1 MDLPA
6 MDLVGRDAEGA
17 QVLASLATEAAVVLV
32 GEAGIGK
39 TTVWDWA
46 ARQYR
51 AAGGQVLVSRAT
63 AAEARLP
70 WVGLA
75 DLLRSVPDAIVD
87 SLPGPQGRALRAVAL
102 TSNDGAADER
112 IVGTAFLTALHRMAQ
127 ASPVLLALD
136 DVPDFDPASW
146 RAVLFALRRLDHSD
160 VHLLGTARG
169 ADAGGLFGPSLPPD
183 HVREIA
189 LGPLSVAAL
198 FELLQARIGAR
209 LPRPL
214 LVRVHQTAGGNP
226 LYALELARAL
236 ERLDRQ
242 PQAGVPLPVPSGLVA
257 LVQARIASLRQDVRE
272 LAAATAATWRFTGAD
287 VNRDALD
294 AAVRSGLVVVDT
306 GDDGVGVIRAA
317 HPLLCAAAYNGL
329 DAHTRRVLH
338 QRLAAST
345 ADPVERARHLA
356 LAAPGPQADVAA
368 ALDAGAGA
376 ALAAGVPDVGV
387 ELARLALEHTA
398 DAADRPPRLDR
409 LADAQFRAGDGTAA
423 LATQAAA
430 IRLTP
435 DLPQRARRRIRLAE
449 FATEV
454 TGWADAEAQVR
465 AAIAEAA
472 DDPTVLAEA
481 LLTHAALTDDISLS
495 DASAAR
501 AVDLLER
508 LDQPDPQILSGALA
522 QAAGARFRAGR
533 GLDHDMFA
541 RAIAIERSHDYR
553 RLSDRADANY
563 AALLKYADELD
574 ASEAMLTGLLDEARA
589 AGDLTSIAYS
599 VAHLVSIALW
609 RGQLDQGRA
618 YADEHLSLATQGSLT
633 WQKAQADYNVGL
645 ALAYQGLLDEADAIF
660 AVMRDDRSVT
670 DWLRHRAHGALGFTA
685 LSRGEAGT
693 AVLHLDQWYA
703 MLTAMHFEEPG
714 YSRSHLDY
722 LYALVAVGRAGD
734 AADVLRVLSAQA
746 SRSGGKWAAAVAQTG
761 QALLHAHD
769 GRLSDA
775 QSAID
780 QALTWYRGSPLRFDH
795 ARTSL
800 IAGQINRRAK
810 AKTAA
815 HGLIDEAR
823 RAFGSFGATAWQAQA
838 EIELTRVNVRPRA
851 PAELTETERQ
861 VAELVAAGLTN
872 RETAARAFLA
882 VKTVEAVLGRVYRKL
897 GIRSRAE
904 LAARMRAAS

>member
-1 MDLPA
+1 
-6 MDLVGRDAEGA
+6 
-17 QVLASLATEAAVVLV
+17 VLAGLGLRPGDPGARAVVLV

-39 TTVWDWA
+39 TAVWDWA
-46 ARQYR
+46 TRQHR
-51 AAGGQVLVSRAT
+51 ANGGQVLLSRAT

-70 WVGLA
+70 WVGLT

-87 SLPGPQGRALRAVAL
+87 ALPGPQGRALRAVAL
-102 TSNDGAADER
+102 TSNDGAAADER
-112 IVGTAFLTALHRMAQ
+112 TVGTAFLPALHRMAR
-127 ASPVLLALD
+127 ASPVLLAID

-146 RAVLFALRRLDHSD
+146 RALLFALRRLDHGD
-160 VHLLGTARG
+160 VRFLGTVRG
-169 ADAGGLFGPSLPPD
+169 SRDDEASGLFGPSLSPGQL
-183 HVREIA
+183 REIQ

-198 FELLQARIGAR
+198 FELLRSRTGAR

-236 ERLDRQ
+236 DRLDR
-242 PQAGVPLPVPSGLVA
+242 PPRAGLPLPVPSGLVA
-257 LVQARIASLRQDVRE
+257 LVQARLRSLREDVRE

-306 GDDGVGVIRAA
+306 GDDGVGVIRSA
-317 HPLLCAAAYNGL
+317 HPLLCAVAYNGL
-329 DAHTRRVLH
+329 DAESRRMLH

-345 ADPVERARHLA
+345 EDPVERARHMA
-356 LAAPGPQADVAA
+356 LASPGPRADVAA
-368 ALDAGAGA
+368 ALDAGAQA

-387 ELARLALEHTA
+387 ELARLALEHTVA
-398 DAADRPPRLDR
+398 VAGRPPRLDR
-409 LADAQFRAGDGTAA
+409 LADAQFRAGDGAGA

-454 TGWADAEAQVR
+454 TGWADAEAEVR

-472 DDPTVLAEA
+472 GDPTVLAEA
-481 LLTHAALTDDISLS
+481 LLTLAALTDDIRLS
-495 DASAAR
+495 DASAAQ
-501 AVDLLER
+501 AVHLLEH
-508 LDQPDPQILSGALA
+508 LDEPDPQILSGALA

-533 GLDHDMFA
+533 GLDHEMFA
-541 RAIAIERSHDYR
+541 RAIAIERGHDYR
-553 RLSDRADANY
+553 RLSDRADASY

-574 ASEAMLTGLLDEARA
+574 ASEAMLNALLDEARA
-589 AGDLTSIAYS
+589 TGDLTSIAYS

-609 RGQLDQGRA
+609 RGQIEQGRA
-618 YADEHLSLATQGSLT
+618 YADEHLSVATQGSMT

-645 ALAYQGLLDEADAIF
+645 ALAYQGLLDEADGIF
-660 AVMRDDRSVT
+660 TAMRDDPTVT
-670 DWLRHRAHGALGFTA
+670 PWLRHRAHGGLGFTA
-685 LSRGEAGT
+685 LSRGAAGP
-693 AVLHLDQWYA
+693 AVNHLDQWYA

-722 LYALVAVGRAGD
+722 LYALVAVGRVSD
-734 AADVLRVLSAQA
+734 AASVLDVLSAQA
-746 SRSGGKWAAAVAQTG
+746 SRSGGKWAAAAAHTG
-761 QALLHAHD
+761 QALIHAHN
-769 GRLSDA
+769 GRLVDA
-775 QSAID
+775 QSSID

-800 IAGQINRRAK
+800 IAGQISRRAK

-815 HGLIDEAR
+815 HSLIDEAR
-823 RAFGSFGATAWQAQA
+823 RAFASFGATAWQAQA
-838 EIELTRVNVRPRA
+838 AVELTRVNLRPRA

-882 VKTVEAVLGRVYRKL
+882 VKTVEAVLARVYRKL
-897 GIRSRAE
+897 GIRSRAQ
-904 LAARMRAAS
+904 LAARMPP